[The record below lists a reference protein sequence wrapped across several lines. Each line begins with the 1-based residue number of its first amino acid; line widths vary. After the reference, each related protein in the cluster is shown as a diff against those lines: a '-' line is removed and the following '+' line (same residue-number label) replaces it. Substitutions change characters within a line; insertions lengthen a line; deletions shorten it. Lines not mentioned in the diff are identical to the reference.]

1 MSTAE
6 SARELVAR
14 FYDEVLNQKRLAV
27 VDELIAGDFAEHG
40 TPPLPPGI
48 DGFREFVRG
57 VIAAFPDFEFTVH
70 DWVVEGDLVAARCSA
85 RGTHLGKFL
94 GFAAT
99 GRQVSWTAIHIWRI
113 VDGRLAERWS
123 EADVLGITEQLSA
136 P

>member
-1 MSTAE
+1 MSMADTQ
-6 SARELVAR
+6 RELVAR
-14 FYDEVLNQKRLAV
+14 FYDEVLNQKHLAV
-27 VDELIAGDFAEHG
+27 VDELVADDFVEHG

-48 DGFREFVRG
+48 DGFREFVGG

-70 DWVVEGDLVAARCSA
+70 DWVVEGDLVVARCSA
-85 RGTHLGKFL
+85 RGTHQGEFL
-94 GFAAT
+94 GFVAT

-123 EADVLGITEQLSA
+123 EADVLGITKQLSA